1 MICQFL
7 KILDLVDVVVIL
19 EEKYKISTFDILL
32 IKSCTPVVF
41 ISVS

>member
-7 KILDLVDVVVIL
+7 KILDLVDAVIQ
-19 EEKYKISTFDILL
+19 EEKYKINTFDILL
-32 IKSCTPVVF
+32 IKSCIPVVF